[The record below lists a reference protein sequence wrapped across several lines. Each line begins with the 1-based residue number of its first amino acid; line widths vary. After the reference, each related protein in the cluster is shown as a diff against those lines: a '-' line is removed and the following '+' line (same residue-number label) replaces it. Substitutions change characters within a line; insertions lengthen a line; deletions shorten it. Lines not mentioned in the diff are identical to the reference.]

1 MSESKNTFPSGAD
14 ALHIPVVELY
24 FILCSELREYH
35 TEVENA
41 VVAAVEE
48 QIYKKKYNQSTVT
61 QSTVLFET

>member
-14 ALHIPVVELY
+14 ALHIPIVELY
-24 FILCSELREYH
+24 FILCSGLREYH

-48 QIYKKKYNQSTVT
+48 QIYKKYNQSTVT